1 MTTPLLLLWLLVL
14 AVLSGGLVYEVRY
27 LGRGDLSARARRESA
42 IRASVYAAA
51 LILTGAT
58 LGLMSASILL

>member
-14 AVLSGGLVYEVRY
+14 GVLSAGFVYEVRY
-27 LGRGDLSARARRESA
+27 LGRDDLSARARRESA

-51 LILTGAT
+51 LILTGAI
-58 LGLMSASILL
+58 LGLVSASILL